1 MSTDSTWQA
10 ACASNGS
17 AVTSKASIAGRLG
30 TFTDDDSS
38 LVRARR
44 RAAEGGIWRG
54 RNDRWCTG
62 GARRYSPAMT
72 TTAARRVEPALLVI
86 LAGVV
91 AALHVGKLPP
101 AIPVLRDALGLT
113 LVQAGFLLSLVQ
125 LAGMTTGVAF
135 GVVADSLG
143 SRRSMTLGLALL
155 AVVSALGGFAQGVAP
170 LMLLRAVEGFGFLLV
185 VLPAPGLVRSLVEP
199 QRVSAM
205 IGLWGA
211 YMPLATALALLLGP
225 LAIAT
230 IGWRGWWWTLAAL
243 SAAMAG
249 WLRHALP
256 AGAGAAE
263 VATSSPWLSR
273 LRQTLASP
281 GPWLVAMSFAM
292 YSGQWLAVIGFLPSI
307 YIQSGI
313 AGPVAGVLTA
323 AVAAVNMVG
332 NIGSGR
338 LLQRGVA
345 PARLLTI
352 GFATMGLA
360 AAATFAGSDEAGLAP
375 ALRYGAVLLFSG
387 VGGLIPATLFALAVR
402 LAPSEGTLS
411 TTIGWV
417 QQWSALGQ
425 FAGPP
430 LAATVASL
438 AGGWQWTWG
447 VTGACSLVGL
457 LLTLLLGRLSSRR

>member
-1 MSTDSTWQA
+1 M
-10 ACASNGS
+10 
-17 AVTSKASIAGRLG
+17 TS
-30 TFTDDDSS
+30 
-38 LVRARR
+38 
-44 RAAEGGIWRG
+44 
-54 RNDRWCTG
+54 
-62 GARRYSPAMT
+62 
-72 TTAARRVEPALLVI
+72 TAARRVDPALLVI

-101 AIPVLRDALGLT
+101 AIPVLRASLGLT

-125 LAGMTTGVAF
+125 LAGMSAGVLF
-135 GVVADSLG
+135 GVFADRLG

-155 AVVSALGGFAQGVAP
+155 AIVSALGGLAQGATP
-170 LMLLRAVEGFGFLLV
+170 LLLLRAAEGFGFLLV
-185 VLPAPGLVRSLVEP
+185 VLPAPGLVRALVEP

-205 IGLWGA
+205 MGLWGA

-225 LAIAT
+225 LAIVA
-230 IGWRGWWWTLAAL
+230 IGWRGWWWALAAL
-243 SAAMAG
+243 SAAMA
-249 WLRHALP
+249 LCVAHAVP
-256 AGAGAAE
+256 ADRPRAAP
-263 VATSSPWLSR
+263 AASSPWLGR
-273 LRQTLASP
+273 LRQTLSAR

-307 YIQSGI
+307 YVQSGI
-313 AGPVAGVLTA
+313 AGATAGVLTA
-323 AVAAVNMVG
+323 AVAAANMLG

-352 GFATMGLA
+352 GFATMALTA
-360 AAATFAGSDEAGLAP
+360 TATFAGHGDAGLAP

-402 LAPSEGTLS
+402 LAPSEATLS
-411 TTIGWV
+411 TTVGWV

-430 LAATVASL
+430 LVAAVASS
-438 AGGWQWTWG
+438 AGGWQWTWL
-447 VTGACSLVGL
+447 VTGACSLAGL
-457 LLTLLLGRLSSRR
+457 LLTTGLRVSAPPSP